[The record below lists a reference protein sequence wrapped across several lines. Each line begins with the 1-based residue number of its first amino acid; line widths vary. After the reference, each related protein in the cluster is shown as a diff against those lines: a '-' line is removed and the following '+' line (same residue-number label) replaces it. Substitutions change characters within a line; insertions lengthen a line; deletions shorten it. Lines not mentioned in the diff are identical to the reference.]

1 MRSLKVSIKPRESRI
16 DKFLTKKFKDLTRS
30 QIKKL
35 IKQGNI
41 LVNSQQVDPDYL
53 IKKNDVV
60 TTQIPPPKPLELK
73 AEAIPL
79 HVVYEDECI
88 LVIDKEAGIVT
99 HPTMDHPTGTLV
111 NALIHHIKNIP
122 GLGQDLRPGIVHRL
136 DKGTSGLMVVGKKQ
150 TCVENLKNQFRKR
163 RVVKKYTL
171 VVGGKV
177 EPAVGS
183 INKPI
188 ARHPKHR
195 QKFAILEGGRE
206 SRTDYKVIET
216 FRDKFTLLEACP
228 KTGRTHQIRVHFS
241 SLGHPLV
248 GDKLYGGSQSPR
260 MFLHASY
267 LEFDHPETGKRLNFE
282 SRLPVKLTGILGKI
296 RKELGET

>member
-1 MRSLKVSIKPRESRI
+1 MRSLKVNIKPRESRI
-16 DKFLTKKFKDLTRS
+16 DKFLAKKFKDLTRS

-53 IKKNDVV
+53 VKKNDVV
-60 TTQIPPPKPLELK
+60 TTQIPPPKPLEVK

-79 HVVYEDECI
+79 KVVYEDGCI

-99 HPTMDHPTGTLV
+99 HPTTDHPRGTLV
-111 NALIHHIKNIP
+111 NALIYHLKSLP
-122 GLGQDLRPGIVHRL
+122 SLGQDLRPGIVHRL
-136 DKGTSGLMVVGKKQ
+136 DKGTSGLMVIGKKQ

-163 RVVKKYTL
+163 SVVKKYTL
-171 VVGGKV
+171 LVGGKV
-177 EPAVGS
+177 EPVVGS

-195 QKFAILEGGRE
+195 QKFAILAGGR
-206 SRTDYKVIET
+206 SSQTDYKVIET
-216 FRDKFTLLEACP
+216 FGDKFTLLEVNP

-241 SLGHPLV
+241 SFGYPLV
-248 GDKLYGGSQSPR
+248 GDKLYGGRPAPR

-282 SRLPVKLTGILGKI
+282 SKLPRKLIEILSKI
-296 RKELGET
+296 DFE

>member
-122 GLGQDLRPGIVHRL
+122 GFGQDLRPGIVHRL

-282 SRLPVKLTGILGKI
+282 SRLPGKLTGILGKI